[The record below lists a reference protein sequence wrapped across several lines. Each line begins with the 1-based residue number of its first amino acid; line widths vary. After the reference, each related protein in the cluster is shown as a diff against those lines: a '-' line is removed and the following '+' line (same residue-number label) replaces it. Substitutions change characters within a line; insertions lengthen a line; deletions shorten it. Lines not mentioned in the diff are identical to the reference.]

1 MESEGTSLNPH
12 PFIITRLGCPKRN
25 RMSLSHLYL
34 IENHHGDVKIGV
46 SCSLKRRL
54 RSLELAGNFDITKQ
68 FILPTQF
75 ARKFE
80 KMVLSKFSGNRT
92 RGEWFSGVNFETMQ
106 AYIRYEFASFV
117 PSYDLSS
124 IKDPKVQRRIERVLY
139 NN

>member
-1 MESEGTSLNPH
+1 
-12 PFIITRLGCPKRN
+12 
-25 RMSLSHLYL
+25 MSLSHLYL

-106 AYIRYEFASFV
+106 AYIRFEFASFV

-124 IKDPKVQRRIERVLY
+124 IKDPKVQRLVERVLY